1 MINRKPELMLSA
13 RALGVLITAAC
24 MNDGISAE
32 KLANRLQESI
42 PTILK
47 ALAELKAFGLVETK
61 HSKFRGRHMN
71 TTQLTNPGH
80 IYVNEYLESLKKTYW
95 GFSA

>member
-1 MINRKPELMLSA
+1 MMNKETELMLSA

-24 MNDGISAE
+24 MPDGISAE
-32 KLANRLQESI
+32 KLANRLQESV

-61 HSKFRGRHMN
+61 HSKFQGRHMN
-71 TTQLTNPGH
+71 VTQLTNPGH
-80 IYVNEYLESLKKTYW
+80 IYVNEYLEKLKKNYW

>member
-1 MINRKPELMLSA
+1 MINRKPDLMLSA

-24 MNDGISAE
+24 MNEGISAE
-32 KLANRLQESI
+32 KLANRLQESV

-61 HSKFRGRHMN
+61 HSKFKGRHMN

-80 IYVNEYLESLKKTYW
+80 TYVNEYLESLKKNYW

>member
-1 MINRKPELMLSA
+1 MINQKPELMLSA

-24 MNDGISAE
+24 MQDGISAAR
-32 KLANRLQESI
+32 LANRLQESV

-61 HSKFRGRHMN
+61 HSKFQGRHMN
-71 TTQLTNPGH
+71 STQLTNPGH
-80 IYVNEYLESLKKTYW
+80 IYVSEFLESLKKNYW

>member
-1 MINRKPELMLSA
+1 MLSA

-71 TTQLTNPGH
+71 TTPLTNPGH
-80 IYVNEYLESLKKTYW
+80 IYVNEYLESLKKNYW